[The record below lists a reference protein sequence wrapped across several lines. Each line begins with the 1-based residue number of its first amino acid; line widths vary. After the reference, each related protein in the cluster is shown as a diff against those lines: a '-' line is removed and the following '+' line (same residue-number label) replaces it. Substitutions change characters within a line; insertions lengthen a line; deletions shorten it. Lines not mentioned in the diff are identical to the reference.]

1 MERVPKQFKCPCHFR
16 CYVGTDNVGK
26 GSTNQWRPCLQRQ
39 VSERPV
45 RPASGG
51 ILPTAK
57 QLNGTDLSND
67 TIVNNRPVPLIE
79 ATTESAP
86 MVETNKTATQ
96 L

>member
-1 MERVPKQFKCPCHFR
+1 
-16 CYVGTDNVGK
+16 
-26 GSTNQWRPCLQRQ
+26 LQRQ

-45 RPASGG
+45 RPSSGG
-51 ILPTAK
+51 IHPTGK
-57 QLNGTDLSND
+57 ELNGTDLSND